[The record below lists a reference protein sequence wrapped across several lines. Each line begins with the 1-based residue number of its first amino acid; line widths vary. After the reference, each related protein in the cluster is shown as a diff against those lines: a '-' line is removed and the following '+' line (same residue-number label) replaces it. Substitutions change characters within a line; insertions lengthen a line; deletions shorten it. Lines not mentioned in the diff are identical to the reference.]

1 MTPPSWIKN
10 AIIYQIFPDRFYN
23 GDSTNDPE
31 NIQNWGSKPT
41 LWGFQGGD
49 LSGIIQKLDYLID
62 IGINTIYLN
71 PIFKAA
77 SNHRYDIIDYFQVDP
92 NLGTLETFHELINA
106 AHKNEIKVVL
116 DGVFNHT
123 GRGFFAFNDLL
134 ENGENSSFRYW
145 YHVYHFPIDA
155 YSPGKAKDYAAWWG
169 FKSLPKLNTDHQP
182 VRDYLFS
189 VAKYWIEQG
198 ADGWRLDVP
207 NEIDDNSFWTEFQNI
222 VRKTNPN
229 AYICGEIWEADTKWV
244 ENGFF
249 DGLMNYPLRSALID
263 ILSRK
268 ITPTT
273 FLQLI
278 NNLLQIYPPENRF
291 AMFNLLGSH
300 DTERI
305 RTILQDDFGLIRL
318 AFLFLFTFIGIPAI
332 YYGDE
337 IGTRGGK
344 DPECRR
350 AFPWDPYQWDM
361 QLQQNIEK
369 FIQIRR
375 IFPALR
381 VGEFIPLNT
390 DDEKEIFSFARIY
403 EKNIFIMV
411 FNCSEKS
418 QTFEIKTDGFDF
430 GDKKRLNN
438 LIGEEFFAINPINNK
453 IPISI
458 LPKTGFILH

>member
-49 LSGIIQKLDYLID
+49 LFGIIQKLDYLID
-62 IGINTIYLN
+62 LGINTIYLN

-77 SNHRYDIIDYFQVDP
+77 SNHRYDTIDYFQVDP
-92 NLGTLETFHELINA
+92 NLGTMETFHELINA
-106 AHKNEIKVVL
+106 AHKNEIKVIL

-134 ENGENSSFRYW
+134 ENEENSSYRYW

-207 NEIDDNSFWTEFQNI
+207 NEIDDDSFWSEFQNI
-222 VRKTNPN
+222 VRKTNPD

-244 ENGFF
+244 EKGYF

-263 ILSRK
+263 VLSRK
-268 ITPTT
+268 ISPTT
-273 FLQLI
+273 FLQLT
-278 NNLLQIYPPENRF
+278 NNLLKIYPLENRF

-305 RTILQDDFGLIRL
+305 RTILHDDFGLIRL
-318 AFLFLFTFIGIPAI
+318 AFLFIFTFIGAPVI

-350 AFPWDPYQWDM
+350 AFPWDPYQWDLH
-361 QLQQNIEK
+361 LQQTIEK

-390 DDEKEIFSFARIY
+390 DDEKDIFSFARIY

-411 FNCSEKS
+411 FNCSDKS
-418 QTFEIKTDGFDF
+418 QTFEIKIDGLDFDN
-430 GDKKRLNN
+430 KKRLNN
-438 LIGEEFFAINPINNK
+438 LIGEEFFAINQSNYK

-458 LPKTGFILH
+458 PPKNGFILH

>member
-1 MTPPSWIKN
+1 
-10 AIIYQIFPDRFYN
+10 
-23 GDSTNDPE
+23 
-31 NIQNWGSKPT
+31 
-41 LWGFQGGD
+41 
-49 LSGIIQKLDYLID
+49 
-62 IGINTIYLN
+62 
-71 PIFKAA
+71 
-77 SNHRYDIIDYFQVDP
+77 
-92 NLGTLETFHELINA
+92 
-106 AHKNEIKVVL
+106 
-116 DGVFNHT
+116 
-123 GRGFFAFNDLL
+123 
-134 ENGENSSFRYW
+134 
-145 YHVYHFPIDA
+145 
-155 YSPGKAKDYAAWWG
+155 
-169 FKSLPKLNTDHQP
+169 

-249 DGLMNYPLRSALID
+249 DGLINYPLRSALID

-438 LIGEEFFAINPINNK
+438 LIGEEFFAINPSNNK